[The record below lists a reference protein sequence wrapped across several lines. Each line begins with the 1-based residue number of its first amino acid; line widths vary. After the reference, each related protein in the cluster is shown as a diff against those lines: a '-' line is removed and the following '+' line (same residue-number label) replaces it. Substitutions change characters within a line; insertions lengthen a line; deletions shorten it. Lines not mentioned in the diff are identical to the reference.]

1 MCCDSWLK
9 ETRLGSFVRGKLFH
23 TSWEA
28 QNNLQ
33 HEQFILLVK
42 LKLWKRLRFDL
53 HFQLSQILKIFGK
66 WHQFEWLLK
75 GIFTTTGK
83 RPSTTTWRR
92 PSAPLKEPTPFQWTG
107 RSSHQTAIHPYLLR
121 KSNKTPHGALVFSAN
136 PGNEARVA
144 SPSTLYDLATA
155 WQTKGKQALHAS
167 PDPTTSG
174 RPRGRPKGIKRRSP
188 SVLRY
193 E

>member
-53 HFQLSQILKIFGK
+53 HFQLSQILKIFEK

-75 GIFTTTGK
+75 GIFTTTGR

-121 KSNKTPHGALVFSAN
+121 KSNKTPHQINTSWC
-136 PGNEARVA
+136 PG
-144 SPSTLYDLATA
+144 
-155 WQTKGKQALHAS
+155 
-167 PDPTTSG
+167 
-174 RPRGRPKGIKRRSP
+174 
-188 SVLRY
+188 VLR
-193 E
+193 ESRKWSPRSVAQHPARSRHCLTDEG